1 MIIYYFGLP
10 QTVTDYN
17 GLAFNWTRV
26 QTFTQE
32 REITTI
38 ISIPYYVFLSQW
50 SGGSTN
56 KIIKFS
62 KKRIKQNYK

>member
-1 MIIYYFGLP
+1 MVIYYFGLP
-10 QTVTDYN
+10 QTVTDDN

-32 REITTI
+32 REITTN
-38 ISIPYYVFLSQW
+38 ISIPYYVFLGQR

-62 KKRIKQNYK
+62 KKIIKKNYR